1 VAVGIGTGQ
10 PAVVVIGALLI
21 VFGAVLRLTGVG
33 QVLESSLPAGLTPK
47 DPTRPHIGM
56 GAEVAQGAVIEPGA
70 TVEMGAEVREGAVVK
85 SGAVVRMGATV
96 KANAVLEEGATVGW
110 GADVEEGA
118 VVGKGAVVG
127 AGATVRKGAHV
138 PAGTH
143 MMPGSTWSAG
153 TGVRAEPKQ
162 AAPAPVQ
169 DPREARI
176 LAACERIE
184 TELRQAPE
192 AARELLG
199 ASAETALGLRETCLG
214 LLRRERTLR
223 LESSPESLAFLDKEK
238 AELHRRI
245 MGTADVAV
253 RQSLTQAVAA
263 IEEQRRQRG
272 LMHQSAE
279 RLDAELTR
287 LMWTLD
293 SMGAQLARLRA
304 AGTEATSATDP
315 EMLRSMQQ
323 LHDEIDAI
331 TEALEGVARGDLQPV
346 SPVDSGGATPG
357 GSRARE
363 RT

>member
-1 VAVGIGTGQ
+1 
-10 PAVVVIGALLI
+10 
-21 VFGAVLRLTGVG
+21 
-33 QVLESSLPAGLTPK
+33 
-47 DPTRPHIGM
+47 
-56 GAEVAQGAVIEPGA
+56 
-70 TVEMGAEVREGAVVK
+70 GAVVK

-96 KANAVLEEGATVGW
+96 KAKAVLEEGATVGW

-118 VVGKGAVVG
+118 VVGQGAVVG
-127 AGATVRKGAHV
+127 AGSTVRAGAQV

-153 TGVRAEPKQ
+153 MGARAEPKPV
-162 AAPAPVQ
+162 AAPAPVR

-184 TELRQAPE
+184 TELGQAPE

-214 LLRRERTLR
+214 LLRRERALR
-223 LESSPESLAFLDKEK
+223 LESSPESLTFLDKEK
-238 AELHRRI
+238 MELQRRI
-245 MGTADVAV
+245 LAATDPAV
-253 RQSLTQAVAA
+253 RQSLTQAVVA
-263 IEEQRRQRG
+263 IDEQRRQRG

-293 SMGAQLARLRA
+293 GMGAQLARLRA
-304 AGTEATSATDP
+304 AGAEATSGTDP
-315 EMLRSMQQ
+315 EVLQSMRQ

-331 TEALEGVARGDLQPV
+331 AEALEGVARGDLRPV
-346 SPVDSGGATPG
+346 SAVDSGAATPSG
-357 GSRARE
+357 TRARE

>member
-1 VAVGIGTGQ
+1 VAVGIATGQ
-10 PAVVVIGALLI
+10 AALVVVGTLLALLGAALRIGA
-21 VFGAVLRLTGVG
+21 VG
-33 QVLESSLPAGLTPK
+33 QVLAGSLPAGLAPK
-47 DPTRPHIGM
+47 DMTRPHIGM

-70 TVEMGAEVREGAVVK
+70 TVEMGAEVGAGAVVK

-96 KANAVLEEGATVGW
+96 KAKAVLEEGATVGW

-127 AGATVRKGAHV
+127 AGSTVRAGAHV
-138 PAGTH
+138 PPGTH

-153 TGVRAEPKQ
+153 MGTRAEQKPTAQ
-162 AAPAPVQ
+162 APAPVQ

-184 TELRQAPE
+184 TELSQAPE

-199 ASAETALGLRETCLG
+199 ASAQTALGLRETCLG
-214 LLRRERTLR
+214 LLRRERALR
-223 LESSPESLAFLDKEK
+223 LESSPESLTFLDKEK
-238 AELHRRI
+238 MELQRRI
-245 MGTADVAV
+245 LAATDPAV
-253 RQSLTQAVAA
+253 RQSLTQAVVA
-263 IEEQRRQRG
+263 IDEQCRQRG

-293 SMGAQLARLRA
+293 GMGAQLARLRA
-304 AGTEATSATDP
+304 AGAEATSGTDP
-315 EMLRSMQQ
+315 EVLQSMRQ

-331 TEALEGVARGDLQPV
+331 AEALEGVARGDLRPV
-346 SPVDSGGATPG
+346 SAVDSGGATPSG
-357 GSRARE
+357 PRE